1 MKKNM
6 GMISNYTRRSTG
18 VFEKYLK
25 IILAKQLMSFFYR
38 AEIKSHFQPITGY
51 EGVPGKAMSCQ
62 PGVVRDPER
71 TLNQDFASIS
81 RPASAASPA
90 LSRAFLADPELWDRS
105 VDTASSF
112 AQRTWL
118 VRFRPASNLCT
129 PARKRTERF
138 GDGRRASLRSST
150 GSTRTLRPMFNPCAD
165 SPAPSR

>member
-1 MKKNM
+1 M

-18 VFEKYLK
+18 VLEQHFEDYSGKTAHL
-25 IILAKQLMSFFYR
+25 ILFIWGDQKSFSAYN
-38 AEIKSHFQPITGY
+38 GY
-51 EGVPGKAMSCQ
+51 GGVLGTTMSCQ
-62 PGVVRDPER
+62 PGVVSDPER

-90 LSRAFLADPELWDRS
+90 SSRAFLADPELWDRS

-112 AQRTWL
+112 AQRTRL

-150 GSTRTLRPMFNPCAD
+150 GSTRTL
-165 SPAPSR
+165 